1 MQSRPDTVTMR
12 TEEAEEIIGEI
23 EDNLWKIMKPKK
35 RERKGNQ

>member
-1 MQSRPDTVTMR
+1 MDVMTTRR
-12 TEEAEEIIGEI
+12 EEAEEIIGEI